1 VINLDDL
8 SAVRR
13 IDPSNFAGLIESFPL
28 QLEQGLK
35 IASACSLPKWKA
47 SDFSNIVVAGLG
59 GSAIAAEIVKSYLNY
74 ELTIP
79 FSVIRHYQLPEF
91 VNQKTLFIASSY
103 SGNTEETLS
112 AYREARKCKA
122 KMMGMAS
129 GGQLIALCK
138 KDKLPHL
145 IIPSGLP
152 PRAALGYSLV
162 SLLVLLGRLGLI
174 KSKTKEIERATTF
187 LNEFKTKFI
196 PTVEKSENQAKILA
210 EKLYGKIP
218 VIYAGEDY
226 FYAVA
231 LRWKQQICEN
241 AKVLAFCNVFPEF
254 NHNELVGW
262 EKIEPLKDRLAVL
275 ILKDKTDHQRVKARM
290 EIVKDIIQQKG
301 VPVIEVESSGKS
313 LLERMLSLIHLG
325 DWVSYYLAILNE
337 VDPTPVEV
345 IDYLKKNLAQVK

>member
-1 VINLDDL
+1 MINLDDL

-35 IASACSLPKWKA
+35 IASAWSLPKWKA

-59 GSAIAAEIVKSYLNY
+59 GSSIAAEIVKSYLNY

-79 FSVIRHYQLPEF
+79 FSVIRHYRLPEL

-122 KMMGMAS
+122 KMVGIAS
-129 GGQLIALCK
+129 GGQLIELCK
-138 KDKLPHL
+138 RDRLPHI
-145 IIPSGLP
+145 IIPGGLP
-152 PRAALGYSLV
+152 PRAALGYSLA
-162 SLLVLLGRLGLI
+162 SLLVLLGRLGLV
-174 KSKTKEIERATTF
+174 KSKMKEIERAATF
-187 LNEFKTKFI
+187 LNEFKTKFV
-196 PTVEKSENQAKILA
+196 PTVEKLENQAKILA
-210 EKLYGKIP
+210 EKLYRKIP

-226 FYAVA
+226 FYSVA

-241 AKVLAFCNVFPEF
+241 AKVLAFCNAFPEF

-262 EKIEPLKDRLAVL
+262 GKSEELREKLTVL
-275 ILKDKTDHQRVKARM
+275 ILKDKGDHKRVKARM
-290 EIVKDIIQQKG
+290 EIVKGILEQKG
-301 VPVIEVESSGKS
+301 VPVIEVESFGNS
-313 LLERMLSLIHLG
+313 LLERISSLIHLG
-325 DWVSYYLAILNE
+325 DWVSFYLSILNE

-345 IDYLKKNLAQVK
+345 IDYLKKSLAQVK